1 MELYIYDQAMALLD
15 VVDEIKS
22 LVWTRRY
29 WDCGEF
35 SLLVPMTERH
45 SALFVPGRII
55 ARRDCDEAGQ
65 VRYINVARDANG
77 LEQMEVKG
85 LFLTHWLGTRL
96 LSERLMM
103 AAPTQAILE
112 RVVRENLV
120 SPSDPDR
127 AIPRLSIAPSGVQA
141 DTVTCSAEALES
153 VLELCSDRAKLAK
166 LGFRIITDL
175 QSGTHAFQVYKG
187 LDRTADQAA
196 NPPCIFSPDF
206 DNVLS
211 QEYTHSVDN
220 VASVVY
226 VSGEAAEGEPALV
239 AVVRQNNASGLNRVE
254 YHDTSGG
261 ISRAY
266 MAEGTEQR
274 LTDAEYL
281 ALLAAR
287 GRQVL
292 DGKTA
297 YLNFTSFIDTHG
309 HLKYREDYD
318 LGDRVTCINRRWGI
332 RIDVRITEVVE
343 SYEKGKADL
352 EITFGE
358 SLPTLSAAMKWR

>member
-1 MELYIYDQAMALLD
+1 MELFIYNRDMTLLG
-15 VVDEIKS
+15 VVDEIKA

-35 SLLVPMTERH
+35 SLLVPMTDRH
-45 SALFVPGRII
+45 ALLFTKGRII
-55 ARRDCDEAGQ
+55 ARRDSDEAGQ
-65 VRYINVARDANG
+65 VRYINIARDQNG

-96 LSERLMM
+96 LPERLVM

-120 SPSDPDR
+120 APADPR
-127 AIPRLSIAPSGVQA
+127 RIIPRLSIVPATVDA
-141 DTVTCSAEALES
+141 ETVTCSVEALDN
-153 VLELCSDRAKLAK
+153 VLEVCSDRAKLAK
-166 LGFRIITDL
+166 IGFKITTDL
-175 QSGTHAFQVYKG
+175 RGGTHAFQVYKG
-187 LDRTADQAA
+187 LDRTANQTE

-206 DNVLS
+206 DNVLN
-211 QEYTHSVDN
+211 QEYTSSVEN
-220 VASVVY
+220 VATAVFI
-226 VSGEAAEGEPALV
+226 SGQAAEDEPVPV
-239 AVVRQNNASGLNRVE
+239 AVVEDENAIGLDRVE
-254 YHDTSGG
+254 YHDDSGD
-261 ISRAY
+261 ISRSY
-266 MAEGTEQR
+266 MKDGQEHQ

-281 ALLAAR
+281 ALLTAR

-292 DGKTA
+292 DGKTG

-309 HLKYREDYD
+309 HLKYKRDFD

-343 SYEKGKADL
+343 SYENGKADL

-358 SLPTLSAAMKWR
+358 SLPTLSAAIKWR